1 MGTRTR
7 LAARDVNLE
16 RVLARLEHLAKI
28 GATAAGGVTR
38 HTFSPEHLQ
47 ATRAVAGW
55 MAEVGLSPSIDRY
68 GNLLGHQDGPHPGA
82 DMVLSGSHLDSV
94 PNGGN
99 YDGVLGV
106 LAPLEAL
113 TLFHEMGI
121 ETDRP
126 LGLVSF
132 IEEEG
137 ARFHGLLG
145 SALATSQL
153 SEDEIA
159 GIRDAAGKRYLD
171 ALETCDFG
179 LPCIDADWTRGL
191 HAFLELHI
199 EQGKRLEAA
208 DVPVGVVTSIAGPT
222 FLRVKLEGQADH
234 AGATDWPDR
243 RDSLLAAAQV
253 IVALRRMGMQE
264 FEGRGHV
271 TVGALDVEPNVTNVI
286 AGTTVFNIDFRAA
299 DAETHACMLARI
311 REIVTHEAES
321 QGVTH
326 SIRQSHHAPAV
337 ETGPTL
343 RRAVERAANMA
354 QVECM
359 PLVSWAAHDAMN
371 MARVTRAGM
380 LFVACRDGRSHT
392 PEEFVAPAVIAD
404 GIAVLGNALLELA
417 GAD

>member
-1 MGTRTR
+1 MATRTR

-38 HTFSPEHLQ
+38 LTFSPEHLQ
-47 ATRAVAGW
+47 ATRAVADW
-55 MAEVGLSPSIDRY
+55 MAQAGLSPSIDRY
-68 GNLLGHQDGPHPGA
+68 GNLLGHRDGPEPGA

-113 TLFHEMGI
+113 TLFHEKGI
-121 ETDRP
+121 ETVRP

-145 SALATSQL
+145 SALATGQL
-153 SEDEIA
+153 AEDEIA

-171 ALETCDFG
+171 ALETADFG
-179 LPCIDADWTRGL
+179 LPCLDADWTSGL
-191 HAFLELHI
+191 RAFLELHI

-222 FLRVKLEGQADH
+222 FLQVKLEGQADH
-234 AGATDWPDR
+234 AGATEWGDR

-253 IVALRRMGMQE
+253 IVALRKMGVQE

-286 AGTTVFNIDFRAA
+286 AGTTAFNIDFRAA
-299 DAETHACMLARI
+299 DAETHVRMLARI
-311 REIVTHEAES
+311 REIVAHEAES

-326 SIRQSHHAPAV
+326 NIRQSHHAPAV
-337 ETGPTL
+337 ETGPML
-343 RRAVERAANMA
+343 RRAVERAATMA

-371 MARVTRAGM
+371 MARVTNAGM

-392 PEEFVAPAVIAD
+392 PEEYVAPAVIAD
-404 GIAVLGNALLELA
+404 GIAVLANALLELA
-417 GAD
+417 GVD